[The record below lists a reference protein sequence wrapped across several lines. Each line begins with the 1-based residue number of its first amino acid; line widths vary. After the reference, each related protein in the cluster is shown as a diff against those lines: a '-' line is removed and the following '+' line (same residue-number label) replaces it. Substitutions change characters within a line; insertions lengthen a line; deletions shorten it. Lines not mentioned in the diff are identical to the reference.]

1 MSVNKI
7 YTILLVV
14 STVGISAGG
23 SSDILPSAHSQSSAA
38 IPSTT
43 EESTT
48 KEYITDY
55 LPELTPS
62 SIVRLGI
69 QKIYKL
75 GLSTSGLFTRGSSHI
90 LPSTKPTTEQ
100 YMRVHLDELTQSEK
114 VRLVYRALH
123 ELLGKDLLTGYLH
136 QQDWVRLETALP
148 RIECDISIKS
158 LEFDAIPLKLTLT
171 GGASNLY
178 TRITAELG
186 KIMDGDLSH
195 LSLLVYYPKKGSN
208 QLIRHVYQFDSSS
221 MPDTSIL
228 SNDVVKNNIKEMQF
242 YLDFSKITVK
252 KIATAPLFKALLR
265 PEKLPPT
272 TSVHYS
278 RVIKTSCI
286 SLMEKAWREYNTKA
300 IIHWQSDTL
309 SYSVSCKSL
318 DRWPIIKIP
327 TKIIGSI
334 DSRFS
339 EVQLN
344 QNGAG
349 ILEALHE
356 AGKACKFFLFRK
368 SIKLLFDRDNK
379 LLLLRDESDE
389 PAICSLVLSVGHGKL
404 GPNEDDKYSSYVIIP
419 IASGINHYYSH
430 QKIENARIVEIPTK
444 TKRAAASS
452 DAVNEP
458 RSSISSIG
466 TTGTTGTT
474 SSEDS

>member
-1 MSVNKI
+1 MSINKI
-7 YTILLVV
+7 HKILLLV

-43 EESTT
+43 EEPRTEGFMQDCLAGLMQDCLAGLT
-48 KEYITDY
+48 KT
-55 LPELTPS
+55 
-62 SIVRLGI
+62 
-69 QKIYKL
+69 KNKL
-75 GLSTSGLFTRGSSHI
+75 GLSTLGLFTRGSSHI
-90 LPSTKPTTEQ
+90 LPSTKPTTEE
-100 YMRVHLDELTQSEK
+100 YMRVYLDELTQSEK
-114 VRLVYRALH
+114 VCLVYKALH

-178 TRITAELG
+178 TKIRAELG
-186 KIMDGDLSH
+186 KIMDGDLSD

-221 MPDTSIL
+221 MPDTFIL

-242 YLDFSKITVK
+242 YLDFSKIAVK
-252 KIATAPLFKALLR
+252 KIATATLFKALLR

-286 SLMEKAWREYNTKA
+286 SLVENPCCNYATEA
-300 IIHWQSDTL
+300 IINSQSSTDTL
-309 SYSVSCKSL
+309 SYSVFCKSL
-318 DRWPIIKIP
+318 EKRWPIIKIP
-327 TKIIGSI
+327 TKIIGNI

-339 EVQLN
+339 EEQLN
-344 QNGAG
+344 QNGAR
-349 ILEALHE
+349 IFEALQE
-356 AGKACKFFLFRK
+356 ARKASKSFLFGK
-368 SIKLLFDRDNK
+368 SIKLLFDRHNK

-389 PAICSLVLSVGHGKL
+389 PAIYSLVLSVGHGKL
-404 GPNEDDKYSSYVIIP
+404 GPNEDDKYSYVIIP
-419 IASGINHYYSH
+419 ISSGTNHYYSH
-430 QKIENARIVEIPTK
+430 QKVPENAYIVEIPTK

-452 DAVNEP
+452 DAVNEL
-458 RSSISSIG
+458 RSS
-466 TTGTTGTT
+466 TGTT
-474 SSEDS
+474 

>member
-1 MSVNKI
+1 MLYYKMSINKI
-7 YTILLVV
+7 YKILLLV

-23 SSDILPSAHSQSSAA
+23 LSDILPSAHSQSSAA
-38 IPSTT
+38 MPSTA
-43 EESTT
+43 EESRTE
-48 KEYITDY
+48 EYITDY

-75 GLSTSGLFTRGSSHI
+75 GLSTLGLFTRGSSHI

-100 YMRVHLDELTQSEK
+100 YMRVYLDELTQSEK
-114 VRLVYRALH
+114 VCLVYKALH

-178 TRITAELG
+178 TKIRAELG
-186 KIMDGDLSH
+186 KIMDGDLSD

-228 SNDVVKNNIKEMQF
+228 SNDVVKNNINEMQF
-242 YLDFSKITVK
+242 YLDFSKIAVK

-286 SLMEKAWREYNTKA
+286 SLVEKAWCKYDTEP
-300 IIHWQSDTL
+300 IITDIL
-309 SYSVSCKSL
+309 SYSVSCKPL
-318 DRWPIIKIP
+318 ERWPIIKIP

-339 EVQLN
+339 EEQLN
-344 QNGAG
+344 QNGAR
-349 ILEALHE
+349 ILEALQK
-356 AGKACKFFLFRK
+356 ARKACKSFLFGK

-389 PAICSLVLSVGHGKL
+389 PRICSLVLSVGHGKL
-404 GPNEDDKYSSYVIIP
+404 GPNEDDKHSYVIIP
-419 IASGINHYYSH
+419 ISNYYSH
-430 QKIENARIVEIPTK
+430 QNVPENARIVKIPTK
-444 TKRAAASS
+444 IKRAAASS

-458 RSSISSIG
+458 RSS
-466 TTGTTGTT
+466 TGATL
-474 SSEDS
+474 

>member
-1 MSVNKI
+1 MSINKI
-7 YTILLVV
+7 YKILLLV

-23 SSDILPSAHSQSSAA
+23 STDILPSAHSQSSAA

-43 EESTT
+43 EELIT

-75 GLSTSGLFTRGSSHI
+75 GLSTLGLFTRGSSHI
-90 LPSTKPTTEQ
+90 LPSTKPTTEE
-100 YMRVHLDELTQSEK
+100 YMRVYLDELTQNEK
-114 VRLVYRALH
+114 VCLVYKALH

-178 TRITAELG
+178 TKIRAELG
-186 KIMDGDLSH
+186 KIMHGNLSD

-242 YLDFSKITVK
+242 YLDFSKIAVK

-286 SLMEKAWREYNTKA
+286 NLVEIAWCKYGTEA
-300 IIHWQSDTL
+300 IINWQSSTDTL

-318 DRWPIIKIP
+318 YSERWPIIKIP

-339 EVQLN
+339 EEQLN
-344 QNGAG
+344 QNGAR
-349 ILEALHE
+349 ILEALQK
-356 AGKACKFFLFRK
+356 ARKACKSFLFGRY
-368 SIKLLFDRDNK
+368 IKLLFDRDNK
-379 LLLLRDESDE
+379 LLLLRDESHE

-404 GPNEDDKYSSYVIIP
+404 GPNEDDKYSYVIIP
-419 IASGINHYYSH
+419 ISNHYYG
-430 QKIENARIVEIPTK
+430 ARIVEIPTK

-452 DAVNEP
+452 DAVNEL
-458 RSSISSIG
+458 RSSIG

-474 SSEDS
+474 